1 MTGASECRVS
11 SPEAGAEAS
20 LLRAN
25 HRDWDCVSLL
35 VSDPVT
41 QGRDLLCPMKT
52 TPATTVVLS
61 HSTVPS
67 AGSEPRLPWFTQ
79 LPHVTL
85 ASYLAPLCL
94 SYFNC
99 KMEFL

>member
-1 MTGASECRVS
+1 MQGLVS
-11 SPEAGAEAS
+11 GKPGRRPHCIEQIT
-20 LLRAN
+20 
-25 HRDWDCVSLL
+25 RDWDCVSSLL

-41 QGRDLLCPMKT
+41 QGRDLCPMKT
-52 TPATTVVLS
+52 APATTVVLS

-85 ASYLAPLCL
+85 ASYLAPFCL
-94 SYFNC
+94 SFFNC